1 VNSQPGATYSAEPAE
16 DAAGMSAAPRRV
28 AKHTLRQSK
37 VAQRAPDG
45 RGDALNRGQPPFDY
59 QLDGTPS
66 TQLLYRMALSSR
78 MPDLESFEVFLAIAE
93 TGSLGNAARELG
105 LTQQAV
111 SRRLASMEAKVG
123 VTLAARTTRG
133 STLTPAGTVM
143 AQWASRLLDVA
154 HDIDAGLGSLR
165 EEGCQR
171 IKVVA
176 SQTIADYLM
185 PQWLLSLRAANS
197 QQTSGVPEVSL
208 TATNSEHA
216 IASVRGG
223 AADLGFVEKPGS
235 PAGLGSCVV
244 GHDELVIVVPPSHKW
259 ARNSQVVSAR
269 ELAET
274 PLVTREPRAGIRNS
288 LAVALRRSLGD
299 DVQQAP
305 PVLELP
311 TAAAL
316 RGAVVAG
323 AGPAVM
329 SRLAVA
335 DDLAVGRLRAI
346 TVSHLDLRRELRAIW
361 VGGRAP
367 PAGAI
372 RNFLTHISTRTKPVR
387 R

>member
-1 VNSQPGATYSAEPAE
+1 
-16 DAAGMSAAPRRV
+16 
-28 AKHTLRQSK
+28 
-37 VAQRAPDG
+37 
-45 RGDALNRGQPPFDY
+45 
-59 QLDGTPS
+59 
-66 TQLLYRMALSSR
+66 MALSSR

-93 TGSLGNAARELG
+93 TGSLGSAARELG

-111 SRRLASMEAKVG
+111 SRRLASMEAKAR

-133 STLTPAGTVM
+133 SSLTSAGTIM
-143 AQWASRLLDVA
+143 AQWASRLLEVA

-176 SQTIADYLM
+176 SQTIAEHLM
-185 PQWLLSLRAANS
+185 PHWLLSLRAANS
-197 QQTSGVPEVSL
+197 QQTGSVPEVNL

-223 AADLGFVEKPGS
+223 A
-235 PAGLGSCVV
+235 
-244 GHDELVIVVPPSHKW
+244 
-259 ARNSQVVSAR
+259 
-269 ELAET
+269 
-274 PLVTREPRAGIRNS
+274 
-288 LAVALRRSLGD
+288 
-299 DVQQAP
+299 
-305 PVLELP
+305 
-311 TAAAL
+311 
-316 RGAVVAG
+316 
-323 AGPAVM
+323 GPAAM

-335 DDLAVGRLRAI
+335 DDLAVGRLSGI

-372 RNFLTHISTRTKPVR
+372 RSFLTHISTRTKPVR